1 MEKIELKVSME
12 PERLDALRYFLQ
24 KQQKGS
30 PQKELE
36 RALEE
41 LYETYVPADTRAY
54 LDSRCRPAAAR
65 PRPKR
70 PARSSQAKSTAAP
83 AANGQGRTESSR
95 EKGAPLVAA
104 SASVCPAVRG
114 AGLGYPRRIGGPVG
128 RISANFPGFGG
139 VRF

>member
-1 MEKIELKVSME
+1 ME

-65 PRPKR
+65 PRPK
-70 PARSSQAKSTAAP
+70 ASSTECA
-83 AANGQGRTESSR
+83 GQEYGRAC
-95 EKGAPLVAA
+95 G
-104 SASVCPAVRG
+104 
-114 AGLGYPRRIGGPVG
+114 
-128 RISANFPGFGG
+128 
-139 VRF
+139 

>member
-70 PARSSQAKSTAAP
+70 PARSAQTKSTAAP
-83 AANGQGRTESSR
+83 AADGQGQ
-95 EKGAPLVAA
+95 P
-104 SASVCPAVRG
+104 
-114 AGLGYPRRIGGPVG
+114 
-128 RISANFPGFGG
+128 
-139 VRF
+139 

>member
-1 MEKIELKVSME
+1 MEKTELTVTIE

-70 PARSSQAKSTAAP
+70 PARSAQAKSTAAH
-83 AANGQGRTESSR
+83 AANGQEQDGEQ
-95 EKGAPLVAA
+95 P
-104 SASVCPAVRG
+104 
-114 AGLGYPRRIGGPVG
+114 
-128 RISANFPGFGG
+128 
-139 VRF
+139 